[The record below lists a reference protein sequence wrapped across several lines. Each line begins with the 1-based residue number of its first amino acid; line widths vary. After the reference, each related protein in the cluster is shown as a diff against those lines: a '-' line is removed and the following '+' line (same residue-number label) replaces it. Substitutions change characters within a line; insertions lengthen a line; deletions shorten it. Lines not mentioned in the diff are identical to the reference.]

1 MDIKT
6 VNQIAEILE
15 TIKKENITEEKKISV
30 KNGDYIVIHFGGN
43 YQPSITIV
51 KSSEFNNYFSEDN
64 GFEAGDLKNLKRI
77 EGGQTYQDLEDII
90 VIKM

>member
-30 KNGDYIVIHFGGN
+30 KNNDYIVIHLSGN

-64 GFEAGDLKNLKRI
+64 GFEVGDIKKLKRL
-77 EGGQTYQDLEDII
+77 EGGQTDSSLEDII
-90 VIKM
+90 VVKM

>member
-30 KNGDYIVIHFGGN
+30 KNNDYIVIHLSGN

-64 GFEAGDLKNLKRI
+64 GFELGDIKKLKRLQ
-77 EGGQTYQDLEDII
+77 GGQTDSSLEDII
-90 VIKM
+90 VVKM

>member
-30 KNGDYIVIHFGGN
+30 KNNDYIVIHFSGN
-43 YQPSITIV
+43 YQPSITIL
-51 KSSEFNNYFSEDN
+51 KPSEFNNYFSEDN
-64 GFEAGDLKNLKRI
+64 GFEVEDIKKLKRLDS
-77 EGGQTYQDLEDII
+77 GQTDSSLEDIL
-90 VIKM
+90 VVKM

>member
-30 KNGDYIVIHFGGN
+30 KNNDYIVIHLSGN

-64 GFEAGDLKNLKRI
+64 GFELGD
-77 EGGQTYQDLEDII
+77 
-90 VIKM
+90 IKKLIRL

>member
-15 TIKKENITEEKKISV
+15 IIKKENITEEKKISV
-30 KNGDYIVIHFGGN
+30 KNNDFIIIHFSGN
-43 YQPSITIV
+43 YQPSITIL
-51 KSSEFNNYFSEDN
+51 KPSEFNNYFSEDN
-64 GFEAGDLKNLKRI
+64 GFEARDIKNLKRL
-77 EGGQTYQDLEDII
+77 EGGQTYSDLEDII

>member
-1 MDIKT
+1 MKMI
-6 VNQIAEILE
+6 
-15 TIKKENITEEKKISV
+15 EEKKISV
-30 KNGDYIVIHFGGN
+30 KNGDTLVIHFAGN

-51 KSSEFNNYFSEDN
+51 KPSEFNNYFSEDN
-64 GFEAGDLKNLKRI
+64 GFEAGDIKDLKSL